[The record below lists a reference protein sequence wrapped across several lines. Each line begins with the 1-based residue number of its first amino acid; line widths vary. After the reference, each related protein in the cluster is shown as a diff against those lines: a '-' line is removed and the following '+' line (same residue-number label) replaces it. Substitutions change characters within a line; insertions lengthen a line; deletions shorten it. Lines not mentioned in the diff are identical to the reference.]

1 MSVPLENRVR
11 ETREARGLS
20 QIELGEA
27 ANLSRQSVGAIEAGR
42 ATPSV
47 DVALRLAAVLECRVE
62 DLFGARP
69 AEPKLTAELAESAD
83 LAPPP
88 SLESRVVLARLAG
101 RWVAHRLHGEGL
113 RRSADGITTTTKGKA
128 CEVTLLRP
136 KAALEDNVVLMGC
149 AAGLGLLAD
158 RVEASGRGGRYA
170 FLARS
175 STAALEA
182 LSRKRIHVAGV
193 HLVDGKTGESNVRD
207 VRRLVKQAVSLIT
220 LARWEVGLVVHAG
233 NPKGLRAV
241 ADLARPGVSFVPR
254 EPGSGARRLFERELH
269 ASGTPLEL
277 CTLTSVVGGHLEVAR
292 AVALGVADAGIAS
305 RDSALEAGL
314 GFLPLTEE
322 RYDLVVPSEG
332 LGDARIAR
340 LFDALCSSGFRK
352 ELATLGYDVRSCGDR
367 VAELPAA

>member
-1 MSVPLENRVR
+1 MSIPLENRVR

-20 QIELGEA
+20 QVELGDA

-47 DVALRLAAVLECRVE
+47 DVALRLASVLECRVE
-62 DLFGARP
+62 DLFGALP
-69 AEPKLTAELAESAD
+69 EEAKLTAEPAF
-83 LAPPP
+83 APAG
-88 SLESRVVLARLAG
+88 STSIEGRVVLARLAG

-113 RRSADGITTTTKGKA
+113 RRSADGIARAAKGKA

-136 KAALEDNVVLMGC
+136 KAALEDNLVLMGC

-158 RVEASGRGGRYA
+158 RVEAGGRGGRYA

-182 LSRKRIHVAGV
+182 LSRKQIHVAGV
-193 HLVDGKTGESNVRD
+193 HLVDGKTGEANVRD
-207 VRRLVKQAVSLIT
+207 VRRLVKQAVSLVT
-220 LARWEVGLVVHAG
+220 LARWEVGLVVRAG
-233 NPKGLRAV
+233 NPKGLRKV

-269 ASGTPLEL
+269 SSGTPLEV
-277 CTLTSVVGGHLEVAR
+277 CTMTSAVGGHLEVAR
-292 AVALGVADAGIAS
+292 AIALGVADAGIAS

-314 GFLPLTEE
+314 EFLPITEE
-322 RYDLVVPSEG
+322 RYDLVVPSES
-332 LGDARIAR
+332 LGDPRVLR
-340 LFDALCSSGFRK
+340 LFDSMCSAGFRD
-352 ELATLGYDVRSCGDR
+352 ELSSLGYDVRSCGDR